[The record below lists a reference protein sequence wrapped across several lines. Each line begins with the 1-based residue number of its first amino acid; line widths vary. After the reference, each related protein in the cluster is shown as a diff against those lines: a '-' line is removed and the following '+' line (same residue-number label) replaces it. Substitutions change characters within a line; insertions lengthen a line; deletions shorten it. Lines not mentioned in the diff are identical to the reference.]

1 MATNKNTRNSRNN
14 KNAFKPVEIM
24 KDWLLYYRENEWG
37 LFALEHGGAIIYG
50 CKLLEGSN
58 GVFIAF
64 PSRKGSDGK
73 YYNHARFTDMP
84 VDLPDAI
91 AEAIGF

>member
-14 KNAFKPVEIM
+14 KNTFKPVEIT
-24 KDWLLYYRENEWG
+24 KDWLLHYRENEWG
-37 LFALEHGGAIIYG
+37 LFALEHNGAIIYG

-58 GVFIAF
+58 GLFIAF
-64 PSRKGSDGK
+64 PSRKGNDGK
-73 YYNHARFTDMP
+73 YYNHARFTDIP
-84 VDLPDAI
+84 LELPDAI